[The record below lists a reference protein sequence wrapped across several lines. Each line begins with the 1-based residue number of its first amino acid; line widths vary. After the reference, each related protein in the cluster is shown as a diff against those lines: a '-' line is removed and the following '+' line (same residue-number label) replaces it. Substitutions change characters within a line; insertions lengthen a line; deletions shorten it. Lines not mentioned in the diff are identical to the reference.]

1 MITRIAIKN
10 YKALRD
16 VHVSLGRF
24 HVLVGPNGSG
34 KSTFLDAIG
43 FLRDCLNLDLREAVR
58 RRAGSLDELT
68 FGGKG
73 GPIEFQVEFDL
84 GDELPARK
92 GFKIAYYLAVQPDP
106 TLGVRVLHEHLVTWP
121 ASMDLAAYCQKT
133 ARYKLLGKS
142 EEDGR
147 DQYLVEA
154 GEFSS
159 VGPTAVYDVNP
170 PRPDEFEFGLDNLAL
185 AKLPPDPKRYPT
197 AYAVRSLLA
206 KQVGLLNFI
215 PSAMARP
222 CPALEPDDF
231 VQNGSNLARVAG
243 RLLNP
248 KATGHGFDPV
258 QAKADW
264 LYHLGLALPDLAD
277 ITWAQRPD
285 DRAEYLR
292 LHYRDGL
299 TVPSWSL
306 SEGTLR
312 MLGLTLLPFLPPRPG
327 IYLVEEPENA
337 VHPHALEI
345 IVSAL
350 RTIPDSQMLLTT
362 HSPLVVDL
370 VGKEPLLI
378 FHKDEGAVQIQTAA
392 EHASLTAWDGS
403 PALSSLFSAGYLQ

>member
-16 VHVSLGRF
+16 VHASLGRF

-34 KSTFLDAIG
+34 KSTLLDVLS

-58 RRAGSLDELT
+58 RRASSLDELT
-68 FGGKG
+68 FGGRG
-73 GPIEFQVEFDL
+73 GPIEFRVEFDL

-92 GFKIAYYLAVQPDP
+92 GFKIAYCLAVQSDP
-106 TLGVRVLHEHLVTWP
+106 GLGVRVLHEELHAWP
-121 ASMDLAAYCQKT
+121 ASMDIAAYAQTT

-142 EEDGR
+142 EDQLTDKSWSDQFLIETGVESSDG
-147 DQYLVEA
+147 A
-154 GEFSS
+154 IAAS
-159 VGPTAVYDVNP
+159 DV
-170 PRPDEFEFGLDNLAL
+170 FEFGIDNLTL

-197 AYAVRSLLA
+197 AFAVRSLLA
-206 KQVGLLNFI
+206 KQVSLLSFI

-231 VQNGSNLARVAG
+231 VEDGHNLARVAG

-248 KATGHGFDPV
+248 KANGLGFDTAK
-258 QAKADW
+258 AKADW
-264 LYHLGLALPDLAD
+264 LYHLALALPDLSD
-277 ITWAQRPD
+277 ITWAQRQD

-312 MLGLTLLPFLPPRPG
+312 MLGLTLLPFLPSRPG

-350 RTIPDSQMLLTT
+350 RTIPDAQVLLTT
-362 HSPLVVDL
+362 HSSS
-370 VGKEPLLI
+370 E
-378 FHKDEGAVQIQTAA
+378 QT
-392 EHASLTAWDGS
+392 
-403 PALSSLFSAGYLQ
+403 PARG

>member
-16 VHVSLGRF
+16 VQVSLGRF

-34 KSTFLDAIG
+34 KSTLLDVLS

-58 RRAGSLDELT
+58 RRASSLDELT

-73 GPIEFQVEFDL
+73 GPIEFRVEFDL

-92 GFKIAYYLAVQPDP
+92 GFKIAYYLAVQSDSN
-106 TLGVRVLHEHLVTWP
+106 LGVRVLHEELYVWP
-121 ASMDLAAYCQKT
+121 ASMDMAAYAQKT
-133 ARYKLLGKS
+133 GRYKLLGKA
-142 EEDGR
+142 EDNGR

-159 VGPTAVYDVNP
+159 VGSVAVYDV
-170 PRPDEFEFGLDNLAL
+170 FEFGLDNLTL
-185 AKLPPDPKRYPT
+185 GKLPPDPKRYPT
-197 AYAVRSLLA
+197 AFAVRALLA
-206 KQVGLLNFI
+206 KQVSLLNFI

-222 CPALEPDDF
+222 CPALEPDEF
-231 VQNGSNLARVAG
+231 VEDGRNLARVAG

-248 KATGHGFDPV
+248 KANRHDFNPA

-264 LYHLGLALPDLAD
+264 LYHLGLALPDMSD

-312 MLGLTLLPFLPPRPG
+312 MLGLTAP
-327 IYLVEEPENA
+327 
-337 VHPHALEI
+337 
-345 IVSAL
+345 
-350 RTIPDSQMLLTT
+350 
-362 HSPLVVDL
+362 
-370 VGKEPLLI
+370 
-378 FHKDEGAVQIQTAA
+378 
-392 EHASLTAWDGS
+392 
-403 PALSSLFSAGYLQ
+403 SSLWKINNGSLPTRSTTSGEWVVSNTCASGMVRRAPMMISNA